1 MLGYGIGVQ
10 YFGSKGGISDAAD
23 GGFTPLSLSPFAWWR
38 VIPGSIWQDTAG
50 TVAATADGDPVGRVD
65 DLSTNGRHLLQS
77 TAAARPV
84 LRTSAGKYWLEFD
97 GTDDR
102 LRVTWTAV
110 SQPVTRIGS
119 LYQVSWAVNDRVW
132 DGGGAGN
139 ESSLRQFAASP
150 DLSLDNPSGVNLNNE
165 LVGSWQVI
173 TERMYGAG
181 TLSSVAV
188 DNNSYVTQ
196 SGAWAA
202 ATQSGFTVGAFGSGA
217 SWFANI
223 LWAGHF
229 IKDASMSDTDIALLR
244 TYLGADVGK
253 VL

>member
-1 MLGYGIGVQ
+1 MGVLGTLKGPLLVR
-10 YFGSKGGISDAAD
+10 GSSAGAFS
-23 GGFTPLSLSPFAWWR
+23 PLALAPFAWWR
-38 VIPGSIWQDTAG
+38 VALGNVWQDTAG

-102 LRVTWTAV
+102 LRVTWTAI

-119 LYQVSWAVNDRVW
+119 LYQISWTVNDRVW
-132 DGGGAGN
+132 DGGASNEAGIWQSGTTPN
-139 ESSLRQFAASP
+139 LTMA
-150 DLSLDNPSGVNLNNE
+150 NPSGTNLTNE
-165 LVGSWQVI
+165 VVGDWTVV
-173 TERMYGAG
+173 TERLYGAG

-188 DNNSYVTQ
+188 DNNAYVTQ
-196 SGAWAA
+196 SPAWAA
-202 ATQSGFTVGAFGSGA
+202 TAQTGFTVAAIGAGTGNFS
-217 SWFANI
+217 NI
-223 LWAGHF
+223 NWAGHF

-244 TYLGADVGK
+244 TYLAADVGK